1 MEITK
6 ETLNKMRDDSSM
18 KFMAKLFGLDLNE
31 LINDAEKQMEEES
44 KKKVEE
50 EAVKN
55 YRTANCH
62 FYTEDE
68 IKEICR
74 NLLKDHDVTNEPK
87 SVDDSE
93 YVSTSTLEAS
103 GKSFLMPELGLENF
117 VKEYTELENIF
128 HKLKYTY
135 GIDFNCGGNT
145 GDTIYTRVNEIIWK
159 LLRVIF
165 GDDNADTIADYV
177 FGNSEYNTVKE
188 MYEDFE

>member
-6 ETLNKMRDDSSM
+6 EKLNEMKNDSSM
-18 KFMAKLFGLDLNE
+18 KFLANIFGINLDE
-31 LINDAEKQMEEES
+31 LIKEAEEKIEEES
-44 KKKVEE
+44 KKKTEDDV
-50 EAVKN
+50 VKN
-55 YRTANCH
+55 YKTANCH

-74 NLLKDHDVTNEPK
+74 NLLKDHDVANEPK
-87 SVDDSE
+87 SVDNSE
-93 YVSTSTLEAS
+93 YVSTSTLDAS

-188 MYEDFE
+188 MYENFE